1 MQTFSLFPA
10 LLDFQMLGI
19 FMLRITLGFIFV
31 YFCYEKLFLF
41 RKDQIH
47 FYEKLGLRPAKI
59 FSLIVAAIEG
69 ITGVLLVIGLYT
81 QGAAVVAGALMSL
94 ATLIKWRTPSA
105 LPKNTND
112 FYVILAVVSFSLL
125 FLGAGAFAIDLPL

>member
-1 MQTFSLFPA
+1 MQTLSLFPS

-19 FMLRITLGFIFV
+19 FMIRATLGFIFV
-31 YFCYEKLFLF
+31 YFWYEKIFLF

-59 FSLIVAAIEG
+59 FSLAVASLEG
-69 ITGVLLVIGLYT
+69 ITGVLLIIGLYT
-81 QGAAVVAGALMSL
+81 QAAAIVAGAIMTL
-94 ATLIKWRTPSA
+94 AVLIKWRTPSA

-112 FYVILAVVSFSLL
+112 FYVILAVASLSLL

>member
-1 MQTFSLFPA
+1 MQTLSLFPS

-19 FMLRITLGFIFV
+19 FMIRATLGFIFV
-31 YFCYEKLFLF
+31 YFWYEKIFLF

-47 FYEKLGLRPAKI
+47 FYERLGLRPAKI
-59 FSLIVAAIEG
+59 FSLAVASLEG
-69 ITGVLLVIGLYT
+69 IAGVLLIIGLYT
-81 QGAAVVAGALMSL
+81 QAVAIVAGSIMTL
-94 ATLIKWRTPSA
+94 AVLIKWRTPSA

-112 FYVILAVVSFSLL
+112 FYVILAVASFALL